1 MDVTEPVE
9 SGTSDAEG
17 WCGPEEGDSSSGG
30 GGVGGG
36 GGGGG
41 GGVGG
46 GGGGGGG
53 CGPGGETTA
62 TPGPTPPGGTP
73 PDPENT
79 SHLLQALSS
88 ESHLQGIMRSFEPLP
103 CPICQRTYSSPGNLK
118 QHLENIHM
126 SSNELNFECR
136 ICGNKFKSK
145 WYLHK
150 HLHRAHH
157 IRGRKET

>member
-1 MDVTEPVE
+1 MMSQCYYFFGLFP
-9 SGTSDAEG
+9 AY
-17 WCGPEEGDSSSGG
+17 
-30 GGVGGG
+30 
-36 GGGGG
+36 
-41 GGVGG
+41 
-46 GGGGGGG
+46 
-53 CGPGGETTA
+53 ETR
-62 TPGPTPPGGTP
+62 
-73 PDPENT
+73 DKFR
-79 SHLLQALSS
+79 
-88 ESHLQGIMRSFEPLP
+88 IMRSFEPLP
-103 CPICQRTYSSPGNLK
+103 CPICQRSYSSPGNLK

>member
-1 MDVTEPVE
+1 MRVKVDKLEV
-9 SGTSDAEG
+9 
-17 WCGPEEGDSSSGG
+17 
-30 GGVGGG
+30 
-36 GGGGG
+36 
-41 GGVGG
+41 
-46 GGGGGGG
+46 
-53 CGPGGETTA
+53 
-62 TPGPTPPGGTP
+62 
-73 PDPENT
+73 
-79 SHLLQALSS
+79 
-88 ESHLQGIMRSFEPLP
+88 GIMRSFEPLP